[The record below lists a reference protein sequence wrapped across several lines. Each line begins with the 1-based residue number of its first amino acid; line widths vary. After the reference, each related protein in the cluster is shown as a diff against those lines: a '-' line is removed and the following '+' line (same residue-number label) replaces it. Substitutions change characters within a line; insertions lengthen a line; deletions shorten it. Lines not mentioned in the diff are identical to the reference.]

1 LVCALALG
9 LSFLIG
15 CFFLKPPLLPAA
27 LFVFVL
33 LLPAALFVFVLLAIA
48 AFDVLAFGFD
58 VFPLVT
64 TGAGAGAGGSTTSLL
79 LRDRRTIPTVAAVS
93 ATTSAVAD

>member
-1 LVCALALG
+1 MRFSTRIEFPDWL
-9 LSFLIG
+9 
-15 CFFLKPPLLPAA
+15 FFLKPP
-27 LFVFVL
+27 

-93 ATTSAVAD
+93 ATTSSVAD

>member
-9 LSFLIG
+9 LNFLIG
-15 CFFLKPPLLPAA
+15 SLNPPLLPAA
-27 LFVFVL
+27 AFDFVRFTIV
-33 LLPAALFVFVLLAIA
+33 

-93 ATTSAVAD
+93 ATTSSVAD